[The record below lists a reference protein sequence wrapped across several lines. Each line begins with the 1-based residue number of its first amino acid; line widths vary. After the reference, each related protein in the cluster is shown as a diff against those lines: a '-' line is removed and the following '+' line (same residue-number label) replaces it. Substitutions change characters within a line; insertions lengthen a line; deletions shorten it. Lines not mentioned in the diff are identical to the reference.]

1 MENRL
6 SKNIHNP
13 EQLELLY
20 REDKSRFEKEFAGIA
35 GQFDTTLVS
44 FWKIRLAKE
53 RPEAQIGIF
62 KKDLVIMLGISIL
75 TALMAKVPQ
84 VFPAINTEF
93 FYLRDLPWITLNG
106 IILYTF
112 WVKRIFIFR
121 QMLVYAILII
131 ASVIYINL
139 LPDIQSDSILLA
151 IIHLPLL
158 LWCFWGLTWMSFDY
172 KDPGKRMNFIRFNGE
187 LIIMTGL
194 ILLAGGLL
202 TAITLS
208 LFSAIGMEISNF
220 YIEYIAL
227 SGTVASP
234 VVSFFLIRLY
244 PDITRKIAPVI
255 ARVFTPVVLI
265 SLFAYLISLIFSKIS
280 ILENREFL
288 IIFNAML
295 IAVLAIIIFS
305 VSELDREKVRN
316 KNVLILLLLAILAII
331 INSIALVAISSR
343 LFNGFT
349 PNRIAVIATNILVFV
364 NLAIMAVNL
373 FRCYFKGASLESVER
388 SVGKYLT
395 VYAVWTVF
403 AIFILPFIF
412 NFR

>member
-6 SKNIHNP
+6 SKSIQSP
-13 EQLELLY
+13 EELEQQY
-20 REDKSRFEKEFAGIA
+20 REDSKRFEKEFAEIA
-35 GQFDTTLVS
+35 GQFDTDLVS
-44 FWKIRLAKE
+44 FWKIRLANK
-53 RPEAQIGIF
+53 RPEAQNSLL
-62 KKDLVIMLGISIL
+62 KKDLGIMLGISIL
-75 TALMAKVPQ
+75 TALLSKVPLI
-84 VFPAINTEF
+84 FPAINMEF
-93 FYLRDLPWITLNG
+93 FYLRDLPWITLNSL
-106 IILYTF
+106 ILYAF
-112 WVKRIFIFR
+112 WVKRIFVFR
-121 QMLVYAILII
+121 QMVVYALLLIT
-131 ASVIYINL
+131 SVVYINL
-139 LPDIQSDSILLA
+139 LPDSQSDSILLA

-158 LWCFWGLTWMSFDY
+158 LWCFWGLTWMSFDH
-172 KDPGKRMNFIRFNGE
+172 KNPDKRMDFIRFNGE

-202 TAITLS
+202 TVITLS
-208 LFSAIGMEISNF
+208 LFSVIGMEISKF

-227 SGTVASP
+227 SGAVAAP

-255 ARVFTPVVLI
+255 ARVFTPVVLV
-265 SLFAYLISLIFSKIS
+265 SLIVYLGSLIFSKIS

-295 IAVLAIIIFS
+295 VAVLAIIIFS

-331 INSIALVAISSR
+331 INSIALVAITSR

-364 NLAIMAVNL
+364 NLAILAVNL
-373 FRCYFKGASLESVER
+373 YRCYYKGAPLESVER
-388 SVGKYLT
+388 SVGKYLS
-395 VYAVWTVF
+395 VYAAWTVF
-403 AIFILPFIF
+403 AIFILPLIF
-412 NFR
+412 NFK